1 MNYVK
6 NLIDRYPVLSG
17 CEEPLNDAINALVT
31 MHQTGG
37 TLLLCGNGGS
47 AADCEHISGELLKG
61 FLSLRPLSEE
71 EKKTLPPEIGNRLQ
85 GGIKAIPLQSLTSV
99 FTAFSNDV
107 SADLAFAQLV
117 WTFGED
123 DGVFLGISTSGNA
136 KNVCAAAETAK
147 AKGMKTVAMTGA
159 SGGRLAQICEI
170 ALKVPETE
178 TYKVQELHLPLYHA
192 LCAEAEARIFGGE
205 KR

>member
-6 NLIDRYPVLSG
+6 NLIDRYPVLSE
-17 CEEPLNDAINALVT
+17 CEEPLNDAIDALVT
-31 MHQTGG
+31 MHKTGG

-71 EKKTLPPEIGNRLQ
+71 EKSNLPPEIGKGLQ

-192 LCAEAEARIFGGE
+192 LCAEAEARIFGEE
-205 KR
+205 KQ